1 MKQAPGYA
9 IPNPDSAVL
18 VCKLQKMLYGLKQSG
33 CRWYQKLVGIMEKL
47 GFVRSEVD
55 QAVFYRRD
63 EERKF
68 LIIVLVHVDDCSIV
82 ASSQPLI
89 GQFKI
94 EIKKH
99 VDITD
104 LGDLHWILGI
114 EERRI
119 REEKKILL
127 LQCSSSLLCPTGT
140 DRNWLVP
147 SGSDWYQVPE

>member
-1 MKQAPGYA
+1 
-9 IPNPDSAVL
+9 
-18 VCKLQKMLYGLKQSG
+18 
-33 CRWYQKLVGIMEKL
+33 MEKL
-47 GFVRSEVD
+47 GFVRSKVD

-63 EERKF
+63 EGRKI
-68 LIIVLVHVDDCSIV
+68 LIIVLVHVNDCSIV

-114 EERRI
+114 KVQRI
-119 REEKKILL
+119 REERKFLLSQRSYIDSILWRYSFNNL
-127 LQCSSSLLCPTGT
+127 KPISIPMDPNAKLTTAQSPTTTEEFAKMRDIPYHEAVSSLMYASLGT
-140 DRNWLVP
+140 
-147 SGSDWYQVPE
+147 